1 MTDGRADS
9 GNSPVMRGHE
19 QQETALIDALA
30 GNRMPHAWLLA
41 GPQGIGKAHFAKRAA
56 SFIIADGDIKILA
69 GAQNLNL
76 SADDPVAR
84 LITAGAHPELLW
96 LAREVPEAKRPKDG
110 GPGKPED
117 IARNITIAQVR
128 TLLARLRV
136 RPANSRWRVVV
147 VDSIDDMERGSANAL
162 LKTLEEPPAST
173 IFLLISHMPGRLLPT
188 IRSRCR
194 MLRFQPLD
202 DDVMAALLRQNL
214 PQAAEREID
223 ALVKIGQGAPG
234 KALSYG
240 ALGLAAIVE
249 QLRTI
254 AESGDRDNRLRADLS
269 KTLAL
274 AAEKPR
280 FEAMLSL
287 AAALAAEYARKA
299 NGDALGRALKVRD
312 NVIEIARYAISTSE
326 DAATVTFNVAGA
338 LAGLNS
344 PN

>member
-1 MTDGRADS
+1 MTIGGAGS
-9 GNSPVMRGHE
+9 GSGSPMKGHE
-19 QQETALIDALA
+19 QQEAALIDALA
-30 GNRMPHAWLLA
+30 GSRMPHAWLLA
-41 GPQGIGKAHFAKRAA
+41 GPQGVGKSHFAKRAA
-56 SFIIADGDIKILA
+56 SFIIADGDIKVAA
-69 GAQNLNL
+69 GAHHLEL
-76 SADDPVAR
+76 SADDAVAR
-84 LITAGAHPELLW
+84 LIKAGAHPELLW
-96 LAREVPEAKRPKDG
+96 LARELPEGKRPKDG

-128 TLLARLRV
+128 SLLARLRV

-147 VDSIDDMERGSANAL
+147 VDSVDDMERGSANAL

-194 MLRFQPLD
+194 LLRFQPLE

-214 PQAAEREID
+214 PEAVDREID
-223 ALVKIGQGAPG
+223 ALVRIGQGAPG

-240 ALGLAAIVE
+240 ALGLAAIE
-249 QLRTI
+249 DQLRII
-254 AESGDRDNRLRADLS
+254 AESGDKDNRLRAELS
-269 KTLAL
+269 KAMAL

-287 AAALAAEYARKA
+287 SAALAAEYARTA
-299 NGDALGRALKVRD
+299 RGDALGRALAVRD
-312 NVIEIARYAISTSE
+312 EVIEIARFAISSSE

-338 LAGLNS
+338 LAGLAT
-344 PN
+344 PG

>member
-1 MTDGRADS
+1 MTIGGTGS
-9 GNSPVMRGHE
+9 GSGSQMQGHE
-19 QQETALIDALA
+19 QQEAALIDALA
-30 GNRMPHAWLLA
+30 GSRMPHAWLLA
-41 GPQGIGKAHFAKRAA
+41 GPQGVGKSHFAKRAA
-56 SFIIADGDIKILA
+56 SFIIADGDVKVAA
-69 GAQNLNL
+69 GVQHLEL
-76 SADDPVAR
+76 SADDAVAR
-84 LITAGAHPELLW
+84 LIKAGAHPELLW
-96 LAREVPEAKRPKDG
+96 LTREVPEGKRLRDG
-110 GPGKPED
+110 GPSKPED

-128 TLLARLRV
+128 NLLARLRV

-147 VDSIDDMERGSANAL
+147 IDSVDDMERGSANAL

-173 IFLLISHMPGRLLPT
+173 IFFLISHMPGRLLPT

-194 MLRFQPLD
+194 LLRFQPLE

-214 PQAAEREID
+214 PEAADQEID
-223 ALVKIGQGAPG
+223 ALIRIGQGAPG
-234 KALSYG
+234 RALTFG
-240 ALGLAAIVE
+240 TLGLAGIVE

-254 AESGDRDNRLRADLS
+254 AETGDRDNRLRAELS
-269 KTLAL
+269 KALAL

-312 NVIEIARYAISTSE
+312 DVIEIARYAISTSE

-338 LAGLNS
+338 LAGLN
-344 PN
+344 PPH